1 MCSASCETGRPLTRA
16 EGSAASPNPR
26 TAPREG
32 GGGWWRLVEV
42 VEERR
47 LRHRTAAVAARVLV
61 RPRRARGAMG
71 GHARPAGRLA
81 LMRDCAAVR
90 AVARQ
95 TCTQEPAHEPGVR
108 RAGGRVRLSAQD
120 AASLVETLGSEY
132 NGAT

>member
-47 LRHRTAAVAARVLV
+47 LRPRTAGGAAAGIR
-61 RPRRARGAMG
+61 RAPRARGAAG
-71 GHARPAGRLA
+71 GGPRPPPPPPPIKGL
-81 LMRDCAAVR
+81 
-90 AVARQ
+90 
-95 TCTQEPAHEPGVR
+95 
-108 RAGGRVRLSAQD
+108 AGGRAPGPPNRAN
-120 AASLVETLGSEY
+120 ETPPD
-132 NGAT
+132 